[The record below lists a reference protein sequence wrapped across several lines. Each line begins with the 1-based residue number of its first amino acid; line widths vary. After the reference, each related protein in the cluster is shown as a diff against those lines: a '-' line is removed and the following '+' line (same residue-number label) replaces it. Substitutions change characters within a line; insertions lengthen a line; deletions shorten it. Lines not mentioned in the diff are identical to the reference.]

1 MLKKQN
7 QRVKRHKRIRA
18 KVKGVEEMPRLCVFR
33 SNQHI
38 YAQLIN
44 DQKGIILDAAGDFA
58 LKIDGKVKKAFE
70 VGQAIAQKALSKKID
85 KVVFDRGGYKY
96 HGRVKALADGA
107 RAAGLKF

>member
-1 MLKKQN
+1 MLVKQD
-7 QRVKRHKRIRA
+7 KRIRRHQRIRA
-18 KVKGVEEMPRLCVFR
+18 KVKGAENVPRLCVFR

-44 DQKGIILDAAGDFA
+44 DQKGIILESAGDFA

-96 HGRVKALADGA
+96 HGRVKAVADGA